1 MSVPHRNPRPKVPKQ
16 PPADNPPRRPTK
28 AAIVAV
34 EDALDELREVIART
48 AASVYATDDLF
59 QKYIW
64 DDRTDAR
71 DEDQR
76 REHLALLIDTARTAA
91 MEAVQMGEELSSDL
105 YRLRVGARGA
115 RP

>member
-1 MSVPHRNPRPKVPKQ
+1 MSKHRNPRPNVPK
-16 PPADNPPRRPTK
+16 PPPTDNPPRRLTK

-34 EDALDELREVIART
+34 EGALGELREVIART

-64 DDRTDAR
+64 DDRTDER
-71 DEDQR
+71 DEDR
-76 REHLALLIDTARTAA
+76 RIEHLTLLIGTTRTAV
-91 MEAVQMGEELSSDL
+91 MEADEMGEEMSADL
-105 YRLRVGARGA
+105 IRLRTARRGV

>member
-1 MSVPHRNPRPKVPKQ
+1 MSNHRNPRQSLANRPS
-16 PPADNPPRRPTK
+16 AGNPPRRPTK
-28 AAIVAV
+28 AALVAV
-34 EDALDELREVIART
+34 EDALDELRQAIART

-76 REHLALLIDTARTAA
+76 REHLALLIDTTRTTV
-91 MEAVQMGEELSSDL
+91 MEAVQMGEEISSDL
-105 YRLRVGARGA
+105 FRLRTARRGA